1 MKKVIFTFLFVF
13 TLINISSAQMWNQRL
28 NGRSVWSLAKA
39 PQPNVIYAGGL
50 TGANSR
56 IWRSSDLG
64 FSWDTIYSG
73 TGQTMWDIAFDQNAN
88 MYVANFSNGLLKST
102 NNGTSFEVIP
112 VSQFN
117 NKNPQGVECGNAG
130 YVYVSTAQG
139 FFMSS
144 NGGVNWSESATLVG
158 NNCLPIVVDKDS
170 SNIVY
175 VGVTSAGGLGIG
187 FYRSTDFGVTFGANL
202 NPGKNGYGIIQ
213 LPLNGDL
220 YMITTT
226 SPYNFDRSTNKGL
239 SWTTVSNVPNAMRGI
254 AWGVD
259 GFFVGGNGGVFV
271 STSLGMSWSNFNFTS
286 SATPVMY
293 SFPYIYTGTSGSS
306 GGVWFTS
313 WPLINIQ
320 PINNI
325 IPENFELKQNY
336 PNPFNPSTKIEFSI
350 PGKTNVRITVYDSKG
365 SEVAK
370 LLQQELGAGIYSVK
384 FEGKG
389 LNSGIYFYRIDTEK
403 YSEFKKMVLLK

>member
-1 MKKVIFTFLFVF
+1 MKKVIFTFLYVF
-13 TLINISSAQMWNQRL
+13 TLINISNAQMWNQRL

-64 FSWDTIYSG
+64 FSWDTIYTG

-144 NGGVNWSESATLVG
+144 NGGANWSESATLVG

-213 LPLNGDL
+213 LPINGDL

-239 SWTTVSNVPNAMRGI
+239 SWSTVSNAPNAMRGI

-259 GFFVGGNGGVFV
+259 GFFIGGNGGVFV

-325 IPENFELKQNY
+325 IPEKYELKQNY
-336 PNPFNPSTKIEFSI
+336 PNPFNPETKIEFSI
-350 PGKTNVRITVYDSKG
+350 PGKTNVRIIVYDSKG

-370 LLQQELGAGIYSVK
+370 LLQQELGAGIYSVN

-389 LNSGIYFYRIDTEK
+389 LNSGIYFYRIETDK
-403 YSEFKKMVLLK
+403 YSEVKKMVLLK